1 MNRVV
6 SREEWLGERIVL
18 LEKEKAFSKQ
28 RDTLTRERQALPWVK
43 VDKSYVFEGR
53 EGRETL
59 ADLFG
64 GCSQLIVYHFMYHPN
79 WGDQPCRSCS
89 YWADNFNGIGMH
101 LNARDVNLVAISKA
115 ALVLRH
121 IFIFVYEVIR
131 QMARF
136 TPTKEDHMAAKYVL
150 KLAEEER
157 QYLSEIAKGRRGKQA
172 IAQWKVTRAKALL
185 KCDQGELGPAW
196 GDRHIADALDVTE
209 RSIQNWRKRAV
220 LDGPETALVRKLRS
234 APPVTP
240 KVDGRVEAHL
250 TKLACSTPP
259 KGRNRWTLRLLAE
272 KVVELELV
280 DSLSHET
287 VRRTLKK
294 KRSETVAQVHV
305 VHSFRTRRR
314 LRRSHGARS
323 GGVCAVVR
331 RAVSCRVH
339 G

>member
-1 MNRVV
+1 
-6 SREEWLGERIVL
+6 
-18 LEKEKAFSKQ
+18 
-28 RDTLTRERQALPWVK
+28 
-43 VDKSYVFEGR
+43 
-53 EGRETL
+53 
-59 ADLFG
+59 
-64 GCSQLIVYHFMYHPN
+64 
-79 WGDQPCRSCS
+79 
-89 YWADNFNGIGMH
+89 
-101 LNARDVNLVAISKA
+101 
-115 ALVLRH
+115 
-121 IFIFVYEVIR
+121 
-131 QMARF
+131 
-136 TPTKEDHMAAKYVL
+136 MAAKYVL

-259 KGRNRWTLRLLAE
+259 KGRNRWTLRLLVE

-287 VRRTLKK
+287 NL
-294 KRSETVAQVHV
+294 E
-305 VHSFRTRRR
+305 R
-314 LRRSHGARS
+314 LLWTGQRNL
-323 GGVCAVVR
+323 GGVQRVIRGNQGKLNLVQEGRHCHRDLHLGKTAAETTMRAQTERRIDFWTPVFGALQGIPATRGSAPASEAVPRSNRLIRSQRHLASGSGVCFR
-331 RAVSCRVH
+331 RWFWGRRDI
-339 G
+339 

>member
-1 MNRVV
+1 MTIPAGVPYTAK
-6 SREEWLGERIVL
+6 RIVP
-18 LEKEKAFSKQ
+18 FSVESHTSS
-28 RDTLTRERQALPWVK
+28 RPFSVSPHRLTFDNVNNS
-43 VDKSYVFEGR
+43 VVMCID
-53 EGRETL
+53 ETRR
-59 ADLFG
+59 G
-64 GCSQLIVYHFMYHPN
+64 G
-79 WGDQPCRSCS
+79 
-89 YWADNFNGIGMH
+89 
-101 LNARDVNLVAISKA
+101 
-115 ALVLRH
+115 LVLRH

-294 KRSETVAQVHV
+294 T
-305 VHSFRTRRR
+305 
-314 LRRSHGARS
+314 L
-323 GGVCAVVR
+323 
-331 RAVSCRVH
+331 
-339 G
+339 

>member
-1 MNRVV
+1 M
-6 SREEWLGERIVL
+6 
-18 LEKEKAFSKQ
+18 
-28 RDTLTRERQALPWVK
+28 
-43 VDKSYVFEGR
+43 
-53 EGRETL
+53 
-59 ADLFG
+59 
-64 GCSQLIVYHFMYHPN
+64 
-79 WGDQPCRSCS
+79 
-89 YWADNFNGIGMH
+89 
-101 LNARDVNLVAISKA
+101 
-115 ALVLRH
+115 LVLRH

-294 KRSETVAQVHV
+294 NALKPWRKSMWCIPSEHDGA
-305 VHSFRTRRR
+305 F
-314 LRRSHGARS
+314 RSHGARS